1 MTLTAPPEYIVSALK
16 RVAAEG
22 HECFLVGGCVRDA
35 VMNRQIHDWDFATSA
50 TPAEIARLFPKT
62 LMTGE
67 RFGTV
72 TVVLPECSVEITT
85 FRTEGVYSDG
95 RHPSEVEFLSSVC
108 EDLSRRDFTI
118 NAMAKSADGEIIDPF
133 DGKRD
138 INSRIIR
145 CVGSPNI
152 RFSEDALRM
161 FRAFRFR
168 AQLGFEIDGE
178 TERAIYSNAGMASR
192 ISSER
197 VRIELEKTLL
207 SKQPE
212 IAAEMINAGLLDRFL
227 VLAEYA
233 EIPAVIC
240 VNKSDLAVC
249 EMFEP
254 YAKTGYTI
262 VYTSALDDTG
272 LKDLRNIMAG
282 RLNVF
287 AGPSGVGK
295 SSLINALSPGLGL
308 ETGGL
313 STKLGRGKHTT
324 RHTEIFML
332 GASAED
338 GYCVDTPGFTSLDV
352 AEIHKN
358 ELAQLFP
365 EFREL
370 TAECK
375 FGNCLHVK
383 ETGCAV
389 KDSVGGKVHPLR
401 YDGYLKIIELCR

>member
-1 MTLTAPPEYIVSALK
+1 MNEHEMNKHGLIVKGVAGSYDVRVCGEVYTCTPRGIFRK
-16 RVAAEG
+16 RETTP
-22 HECFLVGGCVRDA
+22 LVGD
-35 VMNRQIHDWDFATSA
+35 H
-50 TPAEIARLFPKT
+50 
-62 LMTGE
+62 
-67 RFGTV
+67 
-72 TVVLPECSVEITT
+72 VEITVT
-85 FRTEGVYSDG
+85 GEGIG
-95 RHPSEVEFLSSVC
+95 TLHTLKPRKNEL
-108 EDLSRRDFTI
+108 RRPPVANIDQV
-118 NAMAKSADGEIIDPF
+118 IITVATAQP
-133 DGKRD
+133 
-138 INSRIIR
+138 
-145 CVGSPNI
+145 
-152 RFSEDALRM
+152 
-161 FRAFRFR
+161 AF
-168 AQLGFEIDGE
+168 
-178 TERAIYSNAGMASR
+178 
-192 ISSER
+192 
-197 VRIELEKTLL
+197 
-207 SKQPE
+207 
-212 IAAEMINAGLLDRFL
+212 NAGLLDRFL